1 MPVSE
6 FLRGADSPHVAFDS
20 VSSML
25 LYTDP
30 APVFRFP
37 SVLTTR
43 VRNADGLGLYT
54 LDTLS
59 QVFDGRVELRER
71 DGRRGAR
78 VVGLDADRPD
88 GWHPL

>member
-1 MPVSE
+1 
-6 FLRGADSPHVAFDS
+6 
-20 VSSML
+20 ML

-54 LDTLS
+54 LDPGCHEDETVGTLS